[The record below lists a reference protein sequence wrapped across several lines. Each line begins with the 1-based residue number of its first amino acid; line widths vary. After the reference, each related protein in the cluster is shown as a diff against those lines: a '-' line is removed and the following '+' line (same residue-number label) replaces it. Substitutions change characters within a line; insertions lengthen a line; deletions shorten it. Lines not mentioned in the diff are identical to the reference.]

1 MNLNN
6 LIADAILAAGGNGLV
21 NGDLGCGC
29 DVNDLAPCDSPD
41 LDECR
46 VARGRVLG
54 PGERMTT
61 AGGDSLGPGD
71 VWYEPLEATG
81 TAATERA

>member
-1 MNLNN
+1 MTDLNN
-6 LIADAILAAGGNGLV
+6 LIADAILAAGGNALV

-46 VARGRVLG
+46 VAKSRVLG
-54 PGERMTT
+54 PDEGYETP
-61 AGGDSLGPGD
+61 SCLLGPGD
-71 VWYEPLEATG
+71 TLYEPIEVS
-81 TAATERA
+81 E

>member
-1 MNLNN
+1 MDLNN
-6 LIADAILAAGGNGLV
+6 LIADAIEAAGGNGLV

-46 VARGRVLG
+46 VAKSRVLG
-54 PGERMTT
+54 RCVECQERMELRLRTM
-61 AGGDSLGPGD
+61 
-71 VWYEPLEATG
+71 ATG
-81 TAATERA
+81 A

>member
-1 MNLNN
+1 MDLNN
-6 LIADAILAAGGNGLV
+6 LIADAIEAAGGNGLV

-46 VARGRVLG
+46 VAKSRVLG
-54 PGERMTT
+54 PGETYQT
-61 AGGDSLGPGD
+61 AGDLLGPGD
-71 VWYEPLEATG
+71 TLYEPIEVA
-81 TAATERA
+81 R